1 MVQLQTMKPC
11 SQNYL
16 EISKKLENFV
26 LLDASRKHWKNR
38 IWGKLT
44 PLENRKKQSGSLLRL
59 KIQVYFLPKNR
70 IPKNHNH
77 FLSIYRKLKFGQ
89 LATLFGALSTKSS
102 KQRKIEKKMEDGNLG
117 DIGLGEGVDEY
128 FDNVQD
134 DDGGGGRE
142 DEAQEV
148 KLGFFL

>member
-1 MVQLQTMKPC
+1 
-11 SQNYL
+11 
-16 EISKKLENFV
+16 
-26 LLDASRKHWKNR
+26 
-38 IWGKLT
+38 
-44 PLENRKKQSGSLLRL
+44 
-59 KIQVYFLPKNR
+59 
-70 IPKNHNH
+70 
-77 FLSIYRKLKFGQ
+77 
-89 LATLFGALSTKSS
+89 
-102 KQRKIEKKMEDGNLG
+102 MEDGNLG